1 MISLANDLLNK
12 SKAAKPKKPDGRVT
26 NQYGVVFRTSDGKA
40 STADKLSQL
49 FGVST
54 YHVKRIYRESNK
66 DYKLANKALQEYAC
80 QG

>member
-12 SKAAKPKKPDGRVT
+12 SNPVKPKKPDGRVT

-49 FGVST
+49 FGVSA
-54 YHVKRIYRESNK
+54 YHVKRIYHELNK
-66 DYKLANKALQEYAC
+66 DYKLANKALEQYLDK
-80 QG
+80 